1 MNTNK
6 RRLTANLRRFTC
18 LFELGIFVAVF
29 LYIFWNGYSQDTI
42 HPYLGRGK
50 YILIF
55 IYVVLNTVMIK
66 LCDGF
71 KLGVLKMVDITFS
84 QWIALIVTNG
94 ITYLQLC
101 LMANQMISVKPM
113 LLTLGVQAV
122 LVLIIIS
129 IYHCIYMHYAVARR
143 MLMVYGNKES
153 VVLMPKMNDRTDR
166 FKITDLISIDEG
178 EEAIHEKVLDYDALV
193 ICDVDAEKRN
203 NLVKFCYMHGI
214 NTFVTPKI
222 SDIII
227 SGGYKLHLFDSP
239 LVQIKPNGLTVEQV
253 IIKRIMDIIIS
264 LFAIILTGWLM
275 LIIAIAIK
283 LEDGGPVFYKQKR
296 VTKNLEEFD
305 ILKFRSMIVDAE
317 KHGALKATDNDSR
330 ITKVGHVIRGVR
342 LDELPQLFNILK
354 GEMSIVG
361 PRPERVEYTRE
372 YTQEIPEF
380 VFRYKVKGGL
390 TGYAQVYGKY
400 NTAAYDKLKMDLMYI
415 ENYSLIL
422 DIKIIL
428 MTIRVLFKKEATEGF
443 DKVLSADDIL
453 KKQAKEKE
461 S

>member
-1 MNTNK
+1 MNHKK
-6 RRLTANLRRFTC
+6 RKTTANLRRMTC
-18 LFELGIFVAVF
+18 LVEMAFFSAIFLAVF
-29 LYIFWNGYSQDTI
+29 WMGYSDDTI

-55 IYVVLNTVMIK
+55 IYVVLSTVMIK

-84 QWIALIVTNG
+84 QWIALFVTDC

-101 LMANQMISVKPM
+101 LMANQMISFIPIIVM
-113 LLTLGVQAV
+113 YIIQVVTAV
-122 LVLIIIS
+122 TIIG
-129 IYHCIYMHYAVARR
+129 IYTNIYNRRAVARK
-143 MLMVYGNKES
+143 MLMVYGNRES
-153 VVLMPKMNDRTDR
+153 VTLMPKMNDRTDR
-166 FKITDLISIDEG
+166 FNITDLISIDEG
-178 EEAIHEKVLDYDALV
+178 VEAISKRIVDYDALV
-193 ICDVDAEKRN
+193 ICDVEADKRN
-203 NLVKFCYMHGI
+203 DLVKYCYMNGV

-253 IIKRIMDIIIS
+253 IIKRACDIALALLGIV
-264 LFAIILTGWLM
+264 LTFWVM
-275 LIIAIAIK
+275 VIIAIAIK
-283 LEDGGPVFYKQKR
+283 IEDHGPVFYRQKR
-296 VTKNLEEFD
+296 ITKDLKEFD

-317 KHGALKATDNDSR
+317 KQGAVKAVDADKR
-330 ITKVGHVIRGVR
+330 ITKVGKVIRATR

-361 PRPERVEYTRE
+361 PRPERVENVEE
-372 YTQEIPEF
+372 YTAAIPEF

-400 NTAAYDKLKMDLMYI
+400 NTGAYDKLKLDLMYI
-415 ENYSLIL
+415 ENYSFLL

-428 MTIRVLFKKEATEGF
+428 MTIRVLFKKESTEGF
-443 DKVLSADDIL
+443 DKVISAEDIL
-453 KKQAKEKE
+453 NEQNNR
-461 S
+461 